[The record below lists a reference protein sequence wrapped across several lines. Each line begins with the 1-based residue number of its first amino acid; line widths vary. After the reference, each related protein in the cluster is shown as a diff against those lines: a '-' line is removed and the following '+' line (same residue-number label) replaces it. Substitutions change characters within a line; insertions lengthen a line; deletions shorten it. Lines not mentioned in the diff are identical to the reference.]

1 MLEVRPS
8 RKGQGFVLTSVGT
21 YSGYRFTFSAC
32 SASVK
37 TTIHEP
43 TEGLFP
49 VMVFHITLCCREKPI
64 LTSRWSCSFDL
75 LSFAFVVIIIQNGL
89 PQRIL
94 PLCLTIKL
102 KCLCS
107 EPWRC
112 QEGRNEHI
120 PCLRFVIL
128 GDICK
133 INGLFTLFPH
143 LPASHF

>member
-94 PLCLTIKL
+94 PLCLTVKVLWVQNPVHLYVAGKKKL
-102 KCLCS
+102 THPLPEACHCRRCL
-107 EPWRC
+107 
-112 QEGRNEHI
+112 Q
-120 PCLRFVIL
+120 
-128 GDICK
+128 D
-133 INGLFTLFPH
+133 
-143 LPASHF
+143 